1 MKRKILIL
9 MEMIALCGL
18 ILFGIPP
25 VPFAQD
31 FPAKPVNVLVAYSP
45 GAAVDLSFRVLASK
59 AEKFLGQ
66 PLIISNNGAG
76 GSTVGVGIVAKEK
89 PDGYHLLVAMGMG
102 IVWFPQVRAVPYKL
116 DDFIPIIHYGTF
128 HAGVAAR
135 TDAPFKTLKEF
146 VEYAKKNQGMVNYS
160 TGGAGSPHH
169 LAMEYIAKKEGIQWT
184 TIPYPGGAP
193 ALTALLGGHV
203 HACSA
208 NTSSWIPHV
217 NAGTLRILATYGKT
231 RMKTISDVPTLWEL
245 GYPFIYDD
253 GFIVAAPKG
262 VPISIVKKLD
272 DAFRK
277 GMEDPEFGQAMAKID
292 IEVAYRNSE
301 DTKKYLDEA
310 YVRFGKLLQEVPLPK
325 EEEKK

>member
-1 MKRKILIL
+1 MRRKVLTTT
-9 MEMIALCGL
+9 EMIALCGFILLGTTPL
-18 ILFGIPP
+18 IL
-25 VPFAQD
+25 AQE
-31 FPAKPVNVLVAYSP
+31 FPTKPVNVLVAYSP
-45 GAAVDLSFRVLASK
+45 GASVDLSFRALASR

-76 GSTVGVGIVAKEK
+76 GSTVGVGIVAKER

-102 IVWFPQVRAVPYKL
+102 IIWFPQVRAVPYKL
-116 DDFIPIIHYGTF
+116 DDFAPIMQYGTF

-146 VEYAKKNQGMVNYS
+146 VEYAKKNKGMVNYS

-217 NAGTLRILATYGKT
+217 NAGAIRILATYGKT
-231 RMKTISDVPTLWEL
+231 RMKTISDVPTLLEL
-245 GYPFIYDD
+245 GYPFIYND
-253 GFIVAAPKG
+253 GFIVAVPKG

-277 GMEDPEFGQAMAKID
+277 SMEDPEFIQAMGKID

-301 DTKKYLDEA
+301 DTKKDLNEA
-310 YVRFGKLLQEVPLPK
+310 YVRFGKLLKEVPLPK
-325 EEEKK
+325 EEQKK

>member
-1 MKRKILIL
+1 MKRKEQTIIQV
-9 MEMIALCGL
+9 MALYGL
-18 ILFGIPP
+18 ILLLTPTFS
-25 VPFAQD
+25 FAQE
-31 FPAKPVNVLVAYSP
+31 FPTKPINVMVAYSP
-45 GAAVDLSFRVLASK
+45 GASVDLSFRVLASK

-66 PLIISNNGAG
+66 PLVISNNGAG

-102 IVWFPQVRAVPYKL
+102 IVWFPQVRAVPYKY
-116 DDFIPIIHYGTF
+116 DDFIPIMHYGAF
-128 HAGVAAR
+128 HAGVAAKA
-135 TDAPFKTLKEF
+135 DAPFKTLKEF
-146 VEYAKKNQGMVNYS
+146 VEYARKNRDKVNYS

-169 LAMEYIAKKEGIQWT
+169 LAMEYIAKKEGINWAM
-184 TIPYPGGAP
+184 IPYAGGAP

-208 NTSSWIPHV
+208 NTGSWIPHV

-231 RMKTISDVPTLWEL
+231 RMKTIPDVPTLWEL

-253 GFIVAAPKG
+253 TFLVAAPKG
-262 VPISIVKKLD
+262 VPMSIVKKLD

-277 GMEDPEFGQAMAKID
+277 GMEDLEFTQAMAKID
-292 IEVAYRNSE
+292 IEAAYRNSE
-301 DTKKYLDEA
+301 DTKKYIDEA
-310 YVRFGKLLQEVPLPK
+310 YVRFGKLLKEVPLPK

>member
-1 MKRKILIL
+1 MKRKGLTMIQ
-9 MEMIALCGL
+9 MIALYGL
-18 ILFGIPP
+18 ILFLIPTFS
-25 VPFAQD
+25 FAQEY
-31 FPAKPVNVLVAYSP
+31 PTKPVNVLVAYSP
-45 GAAVDLSFRVLASK
+45 GASVDLSFRVLASK

-66 PLIISNNGAG
+66 PLIISNNGTG

-102 IVWFPQVRAVPYKL
+102 IVWFPQVRAVPYKY
-116 DDFIPIIHYGTF
+116 DDFTPIMHYGAF
-128 HAGVAAR
+128 HAGVVAKA
-135 TDAPFKTLKEF
+135 DAPFRTLKDF
-146 VEYAKKNQGMVNYS
+146 VEYARKNRDKVNYS

-169 LAMEYIAKKEGIQWT
+169 LAMEYIAKKEGINWAM
-184 TIPYPGGAP
+184 IPYAGGAP

-208 NTSSWIPHV
+208 NTGSWIPHV

-231 RMKTISDVPTLWEL
+231 RMKTIPDVPTLWEL
-245 GYPFIYDD
+245 GYQFIYDD
-253 GFIVAAPKG
+253 TFVVAAPKG

-277 GMEDPEFGQAMAKID
+277 GMEDPEFTQAMAKID
-292 IEVAYRNSE
+292 IEAAYRNSE
-301 DTKKYLDEA
+301 DTRKYIDEA
-310 YVRFGKLLQEVPLPK
+310 YVRFGKLLKEVPLPK